1 MKTDAATLKST
12 RNYGVDTLRVLS
24 MLMIVVAHICTQG
37 GLLAAAET
45 AGAGKYLAWTLRI
58 FMIVDVNCF
67 ALITGYVSVDSRF
80 RASRPIALWL
90 QLFAYSV
97 GISAVFR
104 IFGISAFEPAKTF
117 LPVISGRWWYMTA
130 YFGIVF
136 LLPFLGTLFNNISRR
151 QASLLVLALVCLFSL
166 LPTATGKDIFRLQQ
180 GYDMAWLG
188 VLAIIG
194 SYIKRFEPFKNI
206 RRGWLLVYAVC
217 MLCICAWKFFAK
229 TSPDRF
235 IGFTSIFAL
244 MGAVA
249 LLLFFSRI
257 NIAPAVNKAAK
268 LLGPV
273 TLGVYLIHVHPC
285 VWNFVLGG
293 LFAPIAKLN
302 ALLIIPAAIGCAVGV
317 FIACAAVDW
326 LRGKLFAIL
335 RINKLADVLGDK
347 LTALAERIFSN

>member
-1 MKTDAATLKST
+1 MKSETAVLKPT

-37 GLLAAAET
+37 GLLTAADAS
-45 AGAGKYLAWTLRI
+45 GMGKYAAWALRI
-58 FMIVDVNCF
+58 FMIADVNCF

-97 GISAVFR
+97 GISAIFR
-104 IFGISAFEPAKTF
+104 IFGISAFEPMKTF
-117 LPVISGRWWYMTA
+117 LPVLSGRWWYMTA

-136 LLPFLGTLFNNISRR
+136 LLPFMGTLYDHISRR
-151 QASLLVLALVCLFSL
+151 QASLLVLALVILFSL
-166 LPTATGKDIFRLQQ
+166 LPSATNKDIFRLQQ

-188 VLAIIG
+188 VLALIG
-194 SYIKRFEPFKNI
+194 GYLKRFEPFKNI
-206 RRGWLLVYAVC
+206 RRGWLLVYVFC
-217 MLCICAWKFFAK
+217 MLCICAWKFIAK
-229 TSPDRF
+229 SSPDRF
-235 IGFTSIFAL
+235 IGFTSVFAL
-244 MGAVA
+244 VGAIA

-257 NIAPAVNKAAK
+257 RIAPAVKKAAK

-293 LFAPIAKLN
+293 LFAPLGKLN
-302 ALLIIPAAIGCAVGV
+302 FLLIIPAAIGCAVGIFV
-317 FIACAAVDW
+317 VCAAVDW
-326 LRGKLFAIL
+326 LRGKLFDIL
-335 RINKLADVLGDK
+335 RINRLADILGDK
-347 LTALAERIFSN
+347 LTALAEKVFK

>member
-1 MKTDAATLKST
+1 MKTDAATLKPT

-37 GLLAAAET
+37 GLLTAADAS
-45 AGAGKYLAWTLRI
+45 GMGKCAAWTLRI
-58 FMIVDVNCF
+58 FMIADVNCF

-97 GISAVFR
+97 GISAIFR
-104 IFGISAFEPAKTF
+104 IFGISAFEPMKTF
-117 LPVISGRWWYMTA
+117 LPVLSGRWWYMTA

-136 LLPFLGTLFNNISRR
+136 LLPFMGTLYDHISRR
-151 QASLLVLALVCLFSL
+151 QASLLVLALVVLFSL
-166 LPTATGKDIFRLQQ
+166 LPSATNKDIFRLQQ

-188 VLAIIG
+188 VLALIG
-194 SYIKRFEPFKNI
+194 GYIKRFEPFKNI
-206 RRGWLLVYAVC
+206 RRGWLLVYVFC
-217 MLCICAWKFFAK
+217 MLCICAWKFIAK
-229 TSPDRF
+229 SYPDRF
-235 IGFTSIFAL
+235 IGFTSVFAL
-244 MGAVA
+244 MGAIA

-257 NIAPAVNKAAK
+257 RIAPAVKKAAR

-293 LFAPIAKLN
+293 LFAPLGKLN
-302 ALLIIPAAIGCAVGV
+302 FLLIIPAAIGCAVGIFV
-317 FIACAAVDW
+317 VCAAVDW
-326 LRGKLFAIL
+326 LRGKLFDIL